1 MRHYVTSFIA
11 FHWAA
16 AFSLLA
22 MVCALGGEHG
32 VASTLNMFGLTLTGA
47 ETAALKQPLVTGT
60 LSVLFGVVSVLF
72 FWAFVATF
80 FGETG
85 SAGGGED
92 AVRIAFGSA
101 AGVLSVMLIGGAS
114 QSIAGIFPMVAVQM
128 AALLASYLAINAERW
143 SSPFS
148 DLPDDE
154 DLRAAAR
161 VMALG
166 AAHSSMLSRF
176 SGRSQSPL
184 GGN

>member
-16 AFSLLA
+16 AFAVLA

-32 VASTLNMFGLTLTGA
+32 VASTLNMFGLTLSNP
-47 ETAALKQPLVTGT
+47 ESSALTQPFVTGS
-60 LSVLFGVVSVLF
+60 LSLLFGVASVLF
-72 FWAFVATF
+72 FWAFVAAFLGDVGT
-80 FGETG
+80 
-85 SAGGGED
+85 AGGGD
-92 AVRIAFGSA
+92 DVVRIAFGSA
-101 AGVLSVMLIGGAS
+101 AGILSVILVGGAS
-114 QSIAGIFPMVAVQM
+114 QAIAGIFPVVAVQM
-128 AALLASYLAINAERW
+128 AALFASYLAINAERW

-148 DLPDDE
+148 DLPGDE

-166 AAHSSMLSRF
+166 AAHSSMLSRL